1 MKISP
6 AVPEICLWTDRQI
19 DRQTDRNITL
29 PYRGGVLMLIA
40 AVISYSFHCW
50 FVTCVDVV
58 ECERLR
64 GEDGFDEVGSNP
76 CNSQYCLNFT

>member
-1 MKISP
+1 
-6 AVPEICLWTDRQI
+6 
-19 DRQTDRNITL
+19 
-29 PYRGGVLMLIA
+29 MLIA